1 MQLIVAKC
9 SRQLRTTGS
18 RESWLVYWTAVAD
31 STYRYGMFVI
41 GLTDHLEGTRER
53 ASGEVFDEVAELVR
67 LADGLGVEY
76 AWFAE
81 HHAHAHCGHL
91 PTPLL
96 FALHLA
102 GKTKRIR
109 LGTAIVCL
117 NLHNPLDIAE
127 QMAVAD
133 VLSGGRMAPGFG
145 SGSTPEECE
154 LLGVRDAGDAERH
167 ARFEE
172 ALRIIRSAW
181 SGESVGG
188 SHRLLPLPKE
198 DLAGRC
204 WAAVNSVGAAGIA
217 GRMQLNVLFSHLRT
231 PEQYRQ
237 YCDAYK
243 GAGGTGKIAA
253 NRPVYVGEDDATALA
268 QAEPALRIL
277 WRRFRDEG
285 KIPAETAEPQLPAEL
300 CGHPINFIV
309 GGAQTVARRLRELHA
324 QSPFDVAN
332 VELRWEGLSHELV
345 RKSLQRLMQD
355 VAPAFR

>member
-1 MQLIVAKC
+1 
-9 SRQLRTTGS
+9 
-18 RESWLVYWTAVAD
+18 
-31 STYRYGMFVI
+31 MFAI
-41 GLTDHLEGTRER
+41 GLTDHLEGAWER
-53 ASGEVFDEVAELVR
+53 ASGEVFGEVAELVR

-102 GKTKRIR
+102 GQTKQIR

-117 NLHNPLDIAE
+117 NLHNPLDVAE

-154 LLGVRDAGDAERH
+154 LFGAADVAEAGRH
-167 ARFEE
+167 TRFEE
-172 ALRIIRSAW
+172 SLQIIRTAW
-181 SGESVGG
+181 SGKSVGG
-188 SHRLLPLPKE
+188 SHRLLPIPNE
-198 DLAGRC
+198 DLAERC
-204 WAAVNSVGAAGIA
+204 WVAVNSVGAAGIA
-217 GRMQLNVLFSHLRT
+217 GRMQFNMLFSHLRT
-231 PEQYRQ
+231 PQQYGQYRK
-237 YCDAYK
+237 AYK
-243 GAGGTGKIAA
+243 AAGGTGKIAA
-253 NRPVYVGEDDATALA
+253 NRPVYVGKDDQTAMA

-277 WRRFRDEG
+277 WKRFREEG
-285 KIPAETAEPQLPAEL
+285 KIPAGTAEPESAAEL

-309 GGAQTVARRLRELHA
+309 GGADTVARELRELHA

-332 VELRWEGLSHELV
+332 VELRWAGLSHELV
-345 RKSLQRLMQD
+345 RESLRRLMQD
-355 VAPAFR
+355 VLPVFR